1 MHVPPSRHKQ
11 ETFFMTL
18 QFISFCIGRIMLFC
32 QAINITE
39 CLSIIKPFEGFGSKK
54 TPGPNAN
61 SVVRVVKLRLSL
73 PSPGV
78 RQLHLLQS
86 SEVHVFQRKV
96 EIVPYRHLIFSWC
109 SLLHVF
115 FFFRLIFNTLQRY
128 LHWKKSLSH
137 TTISNSILDVILID
151 NINSC
156 ILGATRG
163 FARKKPLVKFVP
175 SALSPS
181 FGGLV

>member
-39 CLSIIKPFEGFGSKK
+39 CFSIIKPFEGFGSKK

-96 EIVPYRHLIFSWC
+96 DCPISSSHIF
-109 SLLHVF
+109 LLFFTACF

-151 NINSC
+151 DINSC

>member
-1 MHVPPSRHKQ
+1 MFRRRDINKRPFSWSYSSFRFASVELCYFVKLLTSRNVSVSLNLLKALGLKRH
-11 ETFFMTL
+11 
-18 QFISFCIGRIMLFC
+18 
-32 QAINITE
+32 
-39 CLSIIKPFEGFGSKK
+39 
-54 TPGPNAN
+54 PGPNAN

-109 SLLHVF
+109 SLQHVF

-156 ILGATRG
+156 ILAATRG
-163 FARKKPLVKFVP
+163 FARKKPPVKFVP

>member
-1 MHVPPSRHKQ
+1 MTLPSREVWEVMHVPPSRHKQ
-11 ETFFMTL
+11 ETFLMTL

-39 CLSIIKPFEGFGSKK
+39 CFSIIKPFEGFGSKK
-54 TPGPNAN
+54 TPRPNPN
-61 SVVRVVKLRLSL
+61 LVVRVVKLRLSL

-96 EIVPYRHLIFSWC
+96 EIIPYRHLIFSWC

-115 FFFRLIFNTLQRY
+115 FSFDYYLILSRGTLIE
-128 LHWKKSLSH
+128 KKVYHIQLSQ
-137 TTISNSILDVILID
+137 IL
-151 NINSC
+151 
-156 ILGATRG
+156 
-163 FARKKPLVKFVP
+163 F
-175 SALSPS
+175 
-181 FGGLV
+181 

>member
-1 MHVPPSRHKQ
+1 
-11 ETFFMTL
+11 
-18 QFISFCIGRIMLFC
+18 MLFC
-32 QAINITE
+32 QTINITE
-39 CLSIIKPFEGFGSKK
+39 CFSIIKPFEGSGSKK
-54 TPGPNAN
+54 TPRPNAN

-96 EIVPYRHLIFSWC
+96 EIIPYRHLIFSWC

-137 TTISNSILDVILID
+137 TTISNSILDVI
-151 NINSC
+151 C